1 MNRTVI
7 TSLLLLLG
15 FVTLRGQRTNAPID
29 FNKARQLMER
39 RQRGETLTSDERAYL
54 ERANDERRK
63 QQGSPANQRLPP
75 ERARTAS
82 LAFGTSRSM
91 EPAECRPDKP
101 PRLILLKSSPP
112 WAILPV

>member
-15 FVTLRGQRTNAPID
+15 FATLHGQQTNAPID

-54 ERANDERRK
+54 ERANAERRK
-63 QQGSPANQRLPP
+63 QQGSPANQRPPP
-75 ERARTAS
+75 ERLAPLTDMSRATIMRARTVVSTVAD
-82 LAFGTSRSM
+82 ATH
-91 EPAECRPDKP
+91 
-101 PRLILLKSSPP
+101 RLRDIDGRLKQS
-112 WAILPV
+112 